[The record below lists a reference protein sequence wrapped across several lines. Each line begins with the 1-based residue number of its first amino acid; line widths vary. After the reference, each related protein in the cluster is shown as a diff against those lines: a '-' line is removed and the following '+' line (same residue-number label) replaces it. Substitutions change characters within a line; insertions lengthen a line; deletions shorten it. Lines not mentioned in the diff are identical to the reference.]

1 MLADQALTVIL
12 REWIHRA
19 EGDLT
24 TAAHT
29 LRLGRACPTEI
40 VAFHAQQCVEKYL
53 KAALVSRGTN
63 FPMVHDIEKLV
74 GLLPAGVLAA
84 WPIREQRTL
93 TSYAVSAR
101 YPGDFEPVSIAEAR
115 EAVRIARR
123 VRKEIRRL
131 LPKASL
137 D

>member
-1 MLADQALTVIL
+1 
-12 REWIHRA
+12 
-19 EGDLT
+19 
-24 TAAHT
+24 
-29 LRLGRACPTEI
+29 
-40 VAFHAQQCVEKYL
+40 
-53 KAALVSRGTN
+53 
-63 FPMVHDIEKLV
+63 MVHDIEKLV